1 MQSASAG
8 RSPRLPCRLWHS
20 VPALTV
26 RADISIP
33 GAPAAFRAFRL
44 QLPRHLRDPD
54 LAVPVAFGLIL
65 LATAFEVLMLA
76 LEITLGGD
84 DRSFHL
90 LALVGLMVIF
100 VAVLASCYFLRRRIE
115 QLAQLSA
122 RLEAALRAKEAAEIA
137 NLAKARYLANVSH
150 EIRSPLNAI
159 YGYAQ
164 LVEQKADIAPHDA
177 ARVIRRCAEHMTSL
191 VESLLDIS
199 RLENGLLRVRSE
211 IVRLPDFLEQIVWMM
226 RPAAEAKGLTFVHE
240 PPARLPEFVRTDPA
254 RLRQALINLIGNA
267 IKFTDEGSVTLRIAY
282 RSQVA
287 TLEIEDTGPG
297 IAAEDQQRILD
308 PYEQVA
314 GSGGKS
320 RQGVGLGLP
329 ITKAI
334 IEILGGKLE
343 LESAPGRGS
352 CFRVTL
358 MLSEPANALAPEAP
372 RRRIVGHEG
381 PRRSILV
388 VDDDPDQR
396 DFLERF
402 LASCGFE
409 VVALPNGETAVTLC
423 SSRGFDLAVLDISL
437 PGMSGWETAARIR
450 DALGQEIVIVMAS
463 ANAQEFHRPE
473 YHQPTHDHFFVKPY
487 RLDKMAEAIAAL
499 LHLSWKWEAT
509 GSAAEPAEPHE
520 AGLPLAAARH
530 VEQLRERI
538 QIGHVRGIEAEIAM
552 LADAAPGHGH
562 LVSALYAALDEFDL
576 AGMAKL
582 LERI

>member
-1 MQSASAG
+1 MRA
-8 RSPRLPCRLWHS
+8 LPLH
-20 VPALTV
+20 
-26 RADISIP
+26 
-33 GAPAAFRAFRL
+33 
-44 QLPRHLRDPD
+44 LPQRLRDPD
-54 LAVPVAFGLIL
+54 LMVPVALGLIL
-65 LATAFEVLMLA
+65 LATAFEVLMLV

-84 DRSFHL
+84 DRPFHLLTMIGLVVIFIAVLASFHL
-90 LALVGLMVIF
+90 LGQ
-100 VAVLASCYFLRRRIE
+100 RIE
-115 QLAQLSA
+115 HLAQLSA
-122 RLEAALRAKEAAEIA
+122 RLETALRAKEAAEIA

-164 LVEQKADIAPHDA
+164 LVEQKADVRPHDA

-211 IVRLPDFLEQIVWMM
+211 IIRLPDFLEQIVWMM
-226 RPAAEAKGLTFVHE
+226 RPAAEAKGLTLIHE
-240 PPARLPEFVRTDPA
+240 PPARLPEFVRTDPS
-254 RLRQALINLIGNA
+254 RLRQALINLLGNA
-267 IKFTDEGSVTLRIAY
+267 IKFTDEGSVSFRIAY
-282 RSQVA
+282 RGQVA

-297 IAAEDQQRILD
+297 IAPEDQQRIFD
-308 PYEQVA
+308 PYEQVT
-314 GSGGKS
+314 GSGGHA
-320 RQGVGLGLP
+320 RPGVGLGLP

-334 IEILGGKLE
+334 IEILGGNLE
-343 LESAPGRGS
+343 LESEPGRGS

-372 RRRIVGHEG
+372 HRRIVGHEG
-381 PRRSILV
+381 PQRSILL

-402 LASCGFE
+402 LTACGFE

-423 SSRGFDLAVLDISL
+423 GSRAFDLAVLDISL
-437 PGMSGWETAARIR
+437 PGISGWETAARIR
-450 DALGQEIVIVMAS
+450 EKLGQDIVIVMAS

-499 LHLSWKWEAT
+499 LRLSWKWEAT
-509 GSAAEPAEPHE
+509 GSPGDVAEPAQGGIP
-520 AGLPLAAARH
+520 PAAMPY
-530 VEQLRERI
+530 VERLRERI

-552 LADAAPGHGH
+552 LADAAPGHGQ

-582 LERI
+582 LERT

>member
-1 MQSASAG
+1 VQALTAPAKIS
-8 RSPRLPCRLWHS
+8 SPGVLPDL
-20 VPALTV
+20 PALRRRV
-26 RADISIP
+26 P
-33 GAPAAFRAFRL
+33 HRL
-44 QLPRHLRDPD
+44 RTPD
-54 LAVPVAFGLIL
+54 LIVPVALGLIL
-65 LATAFEVLMLA
+65 LATTFDVLLLL
-76 LEITLGGD
+76 LEITPGGD
-84 DRSFHL
+84 DRPFHL
-90 LALVGLMVIF
+90 LAMIGPVAILI
-100 VAVLASCYFLRRRIE
+100 AVLATFRFQGQRIE
-115 QLAQLSA
+115 HLAQLSA
-122 RLEAALRAKEAAEIA
+122 TLETALRAKEAAEIA

-164 LVEQKADIAPHDA
+164 LVEQKADVRPHEA

-211 IVRLPDFLEQIVWMM
+211 IVRLPDFLDQIVWMM
-226 RPAAEAKGLTFVHE
+226 RPAAEAKGLTFSHE
-240 PPARLPEFVRTDPA
+240 LPARLPEFVRTDPS
-254 RLRQALINLIGNA
+254 RLRQALLNLIGNA
-267 IKFTDEGSVTLRIAY
+267 IKFTEAGSVTLRIAY
-282 RSQVA
+282 RGQVA
-287 TLEIEDTGPG
+287 TIEIEDTGPG
-297 IAAEDQQRILD
+297 IAAEDQQRIFD
-308 PYEQVA
+308 PYEQVTGSA
-314 GSGGKS
+314 GHA
-320 RQGVGLGLP
+320 RPGVGLGLP

-334 IEILGGKLE
+334 IEILGGNLE
-343 LESAPGRGS
+343 LESEPGRGS

-372 RRRIVGHEG
+372 TRRIVGHEG
-381 PRRSILV
+381 PQRSILV

-402 LASCGFE
+402 LTACGFE

-423 SSRGFDLAVLDISL
+423 SSRTFDLTVLDISL
-437 PGMSGWETAARIR
+437 PGISGWETATRIR
-450 DALGQEIVIVMAS
+450 EQLGQEIIIVMAS
-463 ANAQEFHRPE
+463 ANAQEFHRPD

-509 GSAAEPAEPHE
+509 GSADDAAEPSQ
-520 AGLPLAAARH
+520 AGFPLAALPH
-530 VEQLRERI
+530 IEQLRERI

-552 LADAAPGHGH
+552 LADAAPGHGQ

-582 LERI
+582 LEQI

>member
-1 MQSASAG
+1 M
-8 RSPRLPCRLWHS
+8 
-20 VPALTV
+20 VPAAL
-26 RADISIP
+26 
-33 GAPAAFRAFRL
+33 
-44 QLPRHLRDPD
+44 
-54 LAVPVAFGLIL
+54 GLIL
-65 LATAFEVLMLA
+65 LAAVFEALILA
-76 LEITLGGD
+76 LEIGLGGD
-84 DRSFHL
+84 DRSFHM
-90 LALVGLMVIF
+90 LAITGLVVIGI
-100 VAVLASCYFLRRRIE
+100 AVLASFRLLGRRIKH
-115 QLAQLSA
+115 LAQLSA

-164 LVEQKADIAPHDA
+164 LIEQKADVRPHDA

-240 PPARLPEFVRTDPA
+240 PPARLPEFVKTDPS
-254 RLRQALINLIGNA
+254 RLRQALLNLIGNA
-267 IKFTDEGSVTLRIAY
+267 IKFTEQGSVTLRIAY
-282 RSQVA
+282 RGQVA

-297 IAAEDQQRILD
+297 IAAEDQQRIFD
-308 PYEQVA
+308 PYEQA
-314 GSGGKS
+314 GGHA
-320 RQGVGLGLP
+320 RPGVGLGLP

-334 IEILGGKLE
+334 VEILGGKLE
-343 LESAPGRGS
+343 LESEPGRGS

-381 PRRSILV
+381 PQRSILL

-402 LASCGFE
+402 LAGCGFE
-409 VVALPNGETAVTLC
+409 VVALPNGETAVSLC
-423 SSRGFDLAVLDISL
+423 DSRRFDLTVLDISL
-437 PGMSGWETAARIR
+437 PGISGWETAAQIR
-450 DALGQEIVIVMAS
+450 EKLGEDILIIMAS
-463 ANAQEFHRPE
+463 ANAQEFHRPG
-473 YHQPTHDHFFVKPY
+473 YHQPTHDHFLVKPY

-499 LHLSWKWEAT
+499 LRLSWKWEAT
-509 GSAAEPAEPHE
+509 GDTAVPARED
-520 AGLPLAAARH
+520 GLPPAAVPHIER
-530 VEQLRERI
+530 LRERI

-552 LADAAPGHGH
+552 LADAAPGQGQ